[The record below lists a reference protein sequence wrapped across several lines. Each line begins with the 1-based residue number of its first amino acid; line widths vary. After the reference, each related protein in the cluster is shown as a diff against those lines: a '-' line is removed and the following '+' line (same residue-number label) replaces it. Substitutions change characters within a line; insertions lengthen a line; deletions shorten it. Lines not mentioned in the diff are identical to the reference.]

1 MTADDSIAL
10 ASATVDKLNAI
21 GISSENQSYVP
32 REIFDLSNSDNLILS
47 ILLLSIG
54 GFLVGFGTRYAG
66 GCTSGHAITGLSQ
79 LQVGSLIAVIGFF
92 IGGLVVTHF
101 IYPIYLL
108 IMKKLYFLF
117 WGVIFGI
124 VLIKSEVASWFRIYE
139 MFQFDSFHMYGVIG
153 SAVIFGIILTQVIK
167 RMKIKSIDKQDL
179 VFVDKDFM
187 PKRYI
192 FGGIIFGLGW
202 GLNRG
207 LSGANVCLVGRKGTM
222 PLSFP
227 FFSPY

>member
-1 MTADDSIAL
+1 M
-10 ASATVDKLNAI
+10 
-21 GISSENQSYVP
+21 
-32 REIFDLSNSDNLILS
+32 
-47 ILLLSIG
+47 
-54 GFLVGFGTRYAG
+54 
-66 GCTSGHAITGLSQ
+66 
-79 LQVGSLIAVIGFF
+79 
-92 IGGLVVTHF
+92 
-101 IYPIYLL
+101 
-108 IMKKLYFLF
+108 F

-202 GLNRG
+202 ALT
-207 LSGANVCLVGRKGTM
+207 GACPGPMFALLGAGYYAIIIPILFAILGTLAYGVLKDKL
-222 PLSFP
+222 PH
-227 FFSPY
+227 

>member
-1 MTADDSIAL
+1 
-10 ASATVDKLNAI
+10 
-21 GISSENQSYVP
+21 
-32 REIFDLSNSDNLILS
+32 
-47 ILLLSIG
+47 
-54 GFLVGFGTRYAG
+54 
-66 GCTSGHAITGLSQ
+66 
-79 LQVGSLIAVIGFF
+79 
-92 IGGLVVTHF
+92 
-101 IYPIYLL
+101 
-108 IMKKLYFLF
+108 MKKLYFLF

-202 GLNRG
+202 ALT
-207 LSGANVCLVGRKGTM
+207 GACPGPMFALLGAGYYAIIIPILFAILGTLAYGVIKDKL
-222 PLSFP
+222 PH
-227 FFSPY
+227 

>member
-1 MTADDSIAL
+1 
-10 ASATVDKLNAI
+10 
-21 GISSENQSYVP
+21 
-32 REIFDLSNSDNLILS
+32 
-47 ILLLSIG
+47 
-54 GFLVGFGTRYAG
+54 
-66 GCTSGHAITGLSQ
+66 
-79 LQVGSLIAVIGFF
+79 
-92 IGGLVVTHF
+92 
-101 IYPIYLL
+101 
-108 IMKKLYFLF
+108 MKQLYFLF
-117 WGVIFGI
+117 WGIVFGI

-202 GLNRG
+202 ALT
-207 LSGANVCLVGRKGTM
+207 GACPGPMFALFGAGYYSNLIAIIFAILGTLTYGIIKDKL
-222 PLSFP
+222 PH
-227 FFSPY
+227 

>member
-1 MTADDSIAL
+1 
-10 ASATVDKLNAI
+10 
-21 GISSENQSYVP
+21 
-32 REIFDLSNSDNLILS
+32 
-47 ILLLSIG
+47 
-54 GFLVGFGTRYAG
+54 
-66 GCTSGHAITGLSQ
+66 
-79 LQVGSLIAVIGFF
+79 
-92 IGGLVVTHF
+92 
-101 IYPIYLL
+101 
-108 IMKKLYFLF
+108 MKKLYFLF

-167 RMKIKSIDKQDL
+167 RMEIKSIDKQDL

-202 GLNRG
+202 ALT
-207 LSGANVCLVGRKGTM
+207 GACPGPMFALLGAGYYAIIIPILFAILGTLAYGVIKDKL
-222 PLSFP
+222 PH
-227 FFSPY
+227 